1 MKTSGSGNPPATAS
15 KSEKGKSLK
24 HLARDNSDYVIL
36 LFVAL
41 FLLTVPIWADYVSTF
56 IMDAMIEAGIFAI
69 VVIGLNVLFGYAGQI
84 SLGHAAFVGV
94 GAYTTALLCT
104 KITGFPTWF
113 ALILGGLLAGIIGL
127 VIGIPVLRLKG
138 HYLALAT
145 LAFGLIFTELL
156 KTQNSVSN
164 QSNGGIGGIPN
175 FSVFGLTLKSK
186 IMSSTGYYL
195 LIWTIA
201 LLVVLFTINLIRSR
215 VGRGLRALHSSDI
228 AADTMGV
235 NTRNYKVKVFVISAV
250 LAGLCGGL
258 WALSSGRIEA
268 SMFDLR
274 YSILFVTMVV
284 IGGMGNIW
292 GGMMG
297 AIALTFITK
306 ILELQIPQ
314 WFPTRPSWLAD
325 PGNIAVVLYGLLLI
339 LFMLFLPKG
348 ITFGLSRLGT
358 ISRRGGSR
366 VKDRLRAIRYRGG

>member
-1 MKTSGSGNPPATAS
+1 MNTSGNVDPPASAKKPEKV
-15 KSEKGKSLK
+15 KSIK
-24 HLARDNSDYVIL
+24 HLTRDNSDYVIL
-36 LFVAL
+36 LVVAL
-41 FLLTVPIWADYVSTF
+41 VLLTVPIWADYVSTF

-69 VVIGLNVLFGYAGQI
+69 VVIGLNLLFGYAGQI
-84 SLGHAAFVGV
+84 SLGHAAFVGI

-104 KITGFPTWF
+104 KMTSFPTWF
-113 ALILGGLLAGIIGL
+113 ALIIGGILAGAIGL
-127 VIGIPVLRLKG
+127 IIGIPVLRLKG

-145 LAFGLIFTELL
+145 LAFGLIFIELL
-156 KTQNSVSN
+156 KTLNSVSN

-175 FSVFGLTLKSK
+175 FSVFGLTLQSK

-195 LIWTIA
+195 LIWIIA

-215 VGRGLRALHSSDI
+215 VGRGLRALHSSEL
-228 AADTMGV
+228 AADATGV

-292 GGMMG
+292 GGMIG
-297 AIALTFITK
+297 AIALTFVTQ

-314 WFPTRPSWLAD
+314 WIPTRPSWLAD

-348 ITFGLSRLGT
+348 ITFGLSRVGT
-358 ISRRGGSR
+358 LSKRGSSH
-366 VKDRLRAIRYRGG
+366 VKNRLRAIRYRGG

>member
-1 MKTSGSGNPPATAS
+1 
-15 KSEKGKSLK
+15 
-24 HLARDNSDYVIL
+24 
-36 LFVAL
+36 
-41 FLLTVPIWADYVSTF
+41 
-56 IMDAMIEAGIFAI
+56 
-69 VVIGLNVLFGYAGQI
+69 
-84 SLGHAAFVGV
+84 
-94 GAYTTALLCT
+94 
-104 KITGFPTWF
+104 
-113 ALILGGLLAGIIGL
+113 
-127 VIGIPVLRLKG
+127 
-138 HYLALAT
+138 
-145 LAFGLIFTELL
+145 
-156 KTQNSVSN
+156 
-164 QSNGGIGGIPN
+164 
-175 FSVFGLTLKSK
+175 
-186 IMSSTGYYL
+186 
-195 LIWTIA
+195 
-201 LLVVLFTINLIRSR
+201 
-215 VGRGLRALHSSDI
+215 
-228 AADTMGV
+228 
-235 NTRNYKVKVFVISAV
+235 VKVFVISAV

-358 ISRRGGSR
+358 LSKKGGGR
-366 VKDRLRAIRYRGG
+366 VKDRLRAIGYRGG